1 MAGLTASTHKEL
13 QIWIA
18 GELKSFR
25 AEVNGELKSLR
36 SHVDGEFKAIRAELK
51 GVESRLDTKIEGVE
65 ARLDARIV
73 GVESKVEFV
82 QWGVSIFV
90 APILI
95 PLVIYFGKLAWGAA
109 RMKAKS
115 MFDNGKG
122 VPKDEV
128 EAAKWCRK
136 AAEQGDVDAQ
146 HNLGLMYAKGE
157 GVLKD
162 EVEAHVWFLLAK
174 ANRDE
179 GDKSSSSHSAL
190 SSLLLAKENG
200 DEGDSKVVSSLEE
213 RLTAEQKEKGQA
225 RAAELQRLIEQKSA
239 E

>member
-1 MAGLTASTHKEL
+1 MKTNDQEMTNKEL

-18 GELKSFR
+18 GELKSFK
-25 AEVNGELKSLR
+25 AEITGELKSLR

-90 APILI
+90 APIVI

-115 MFDNGKG
+115 MFDNGNG
-122 VPKDEV
+122 APQDYV
-128 EAAKWCRK
+128 EAAKWTRK
-136 AAEQGDVDAQ
+136 AAEQGHATAQ
-146 HNLGLMYAKGE
+146 ANLGLMYAKGE
-157 GVLKD
+157 GVPKD
-162 EVEAHVWFLLAK
+162 EVEASAWLILAK
-174 ANRDE
+174 AS
-179 GDKSSSSHSAL
+179 GDFIEKISNPSSGKIS
-190 SSLLLAKENG
+190 
-200 DEGDSKVVSSLEE
+200 DLEKRL

-225 RAAELQRLIEQKSA
+225 RAAELRRLVEQKSA
-239 E
+239 K

>member
-13 QIWIA
+13 QIWVA
-18 GELKSFR
+18 GELKSFK
-25 AEVNGELKSLR
+25 AEITGELKSLR

-90 APILI
+90 APIVI

-136 AAEQGDVDAQ
+136 AAEQGDADAQ

-157 GVLKD
+157 GVPKD
-162 EVEAHVWFLLAK
+162 VVEAYAWFLLAK
-174 ANRDE
+174 ANGENLERPN
-179 GDKSSSSHSAL
+179 G
-190 SSLLLAKENG
+190 KE
-200 DEGDSKVVSSLEE
+200 EVSELIFSLEKM
-213 RLTAEQKEKGQA
+213 LTAEQVEKGQA
-225 RAAELQRLIEQKSA
+225 RAAELHRLHPRA
-239 E
+239 VR